1 MPREEDNSNDKPI
14 NNSVSFTEQKLKQ
27 QVKHKSYQAISGSFN
42 QMNNQRK
49 INVHRKQIE
58 KMQNFDNETNHIN
71 PTTKNEYKIEK
82 ININRNDL
90 LNKREQ
96 LLSDN
101 PNLRTSLG
109 HLEMQNDLTG
119 SAALLNKQ
127 KNRNQQA
134 MKKDIPHYKIREKHK
149 QINPSNS
156 KKQLEIIRS
165 ANGIELTNNGI
176 KLDKNEDISLHSE
189 GKPKKRLKSASI
201 TKPTDK
207 YQLNKTN
214 KINQSTKKQDN
225 VKEKQR
231 KRIRLGSPLSSTS
244 IGNRTKTQKVVLAPS
259 KAISGV
265 GAGLKDTFN
274 KDINDNEMT
283 EGVQFANSVV
293 SPIARKLRFETTSLI
308 SKKVGFDKKAYNL
321 SKVEKQIMKTDKKA
335 FKIKKA
341 QRKSIRKRA
350 NQKARA
356 TILAQKN
363 GSKGIIARGRAMASQ
378 SWKQIKEQMIKAVN
392 AIIAKI
398 ATSKALI
405 AGSSL
410 LLIAIVPVVI
420 FMPILMLGGGSAIT
434 GSEEEHSLSL
444 SIGSLSPEVLEH
456 EDTVVQELSKHG
468 LEAYKDLVLVIIQ
481 LESGGVL
488 PDVMQSSESLGLA
501 PNSITDPQKS
511 IEAGVNHLAKGIELM
526 NKHNVDIQTL
536 IQAYNYGNDFIQY
549 VANKGGTWTQELSNS
564 FSAVQASGLG
574 WSSYGDSDYVTKA
587 MQHLTVE
594 GNKVTLNVSFDIEGG
609 KLANPAPSA
618 VITSPFG
625 YRIHPIT
632 YERKLHGGT
641 DFGAPFGTPIIASA
655 DGIVIEAG
663 WKGGLGYAVVID
675 HGSGVQ
681 TVYGH
686 NQKLLVTAG
695 EIVKAGTQIAEMG
708 STGTSTGSHL
718 HFEVH
723 VNGTYQDPMNW
734 LQ

>member
-58 KMQNFDNETNHIN
+58 KMENFDNETNHIN

-214 KINQSTKKQDN
+214 KINQSTKKQNN

-283 EGVQFANSVV
+283 EGVQFANAVV

-308 SKKVGFDKKAYNL
+308 SKTVGFDKKAYNL
-321 SKVEKQIMKTDKKA
+321 SKVEKKIMKTDKKA

-341 QRKSIRKRA
+341 QRKAIRKRA
-350 NQKARA
+350 NRKARA

-363 GSKGIIARGRAMASQ
+363 GSKGIIARGRAMASR
-378 SWKQIKEQMIKAVN
+378 SWKQIKEQAIKVVN

-398 ATSKALI
+398 ARSKALI

-420 FMPILMLGGGSAIT
+420 FMPILILGGGSAIT
-434 GSEEEHSLSL
+434 SSEEEHS
-444 SIGSLSPEVLEH
+444 V
-456 EDTVVQELSKHG
+456 
-468 LEAYKDLVLVIIQ
+468 
-481 LESGGVL
+481 
-488 PDVMQSSESLGLA
+488 
-501 PNSITDPQKS
+501 
-511 IEAGVNHLAKGIELM
+511 
-526 NKHNVDIQTL
+526 
-536 IQAYNYGNDFIQY
+536 
-549 VANKGGTWTQELSNS
+549 
-564 FSAVQASGLG
+564 
-574 WSSYGDSDYVTKA
+574 
-587 MQHLTVE
+587 TVE
-594 GNKVTLNVSFDIEGG
+594 ENKDTLDVSFDIEGG
-609 KLANPAPSA
+609 KLAHPAPSA
-618 VITSPFG
+618 IITSHFG
-625 YRIHPIT
+625 FRIHPIT
-632 YERKLHGGT
+632 KARKLHTGT
-641 DFGAPFGTPIIASA
+641 DIGGPFGTPIYASA

-663 WKGGLGYAVVID
+663 WKGGYGNCVMIG
-675 HGSGVQ
+675 HGSGVI
-681 TVYGH
+681 TLYAH

-695 EIVKAGTQIAEMG
+695 ETVKAGTQISEMG
-708 STGTSTGSHL
+708 STGESTGSHV
-718 HFEVH
+718 HFEVR
-723 VNGTYQDPMNW
+723 VGGRYQDPMNW

>member
-1 MPREEDNSNDKPI
+1 
-14 NNSVSFTEQKLKQ
+14 
-27 QVKHKSYQAISGSFN
+27 
-42 QMNNQRK
+42 
-49 INVHRKQIE
+49 
-58 KMQNFDNETNHIN
+58 
-71 PTTKNEYKIEK
+71 
-82 ININRNDL
+82 
-90 LNKREQ
+90 
-96 LLSDN
+96 
-101 PNLRTSLG
+101 
-109 HLEMQNDLTG
+109 
-119 SAALLNKQ
+119 
-127 KNRNQQA
+127 
-134 MKKDIPHYKIREKHK
+134 
-149 QINPSNS
+149 
-156 KKQLEIIRS
+156 
-165 ANGIELTNNGI
+165 
-176 KLDKNEDISLHSE
+176 
-189 GKPKKRLKSASI
+189 
-201 TKPTDK
+201 
-207 YQLNKTN
+207 
-214 KINQSTKKQDN
+214 
-225 VKEKQR
+225 
-231 KRIRLGSPLSSTS
+231 
-244 IGNRTKTQKVVLAPS
+244 
-259 KAISGV
+259 
-265 GAGLKDTFN
+265 
-274 KDINDNEMT
+274 
-283 EGVQFANSVV
+283 
-293 SPIARKLRFETTSLI
+293 
-308 SKKVGFDKKAYNL
+308 
-321 SKVEKQIMKTDKKA
+321 MKTDKKA

-363 GSKGIIARGRAMASQ
+363 GSKEIIARGRAMASQ

-420 FMPILMLGGGSAIT
+420 FMPILMLGGGSTIT

-444 SIGSLSPEVLEH
+444 SVGSLSPEVLEH

-609 KLANPAPSA
+609 KLAHPAPSA
-618 VITSPFG
+618 VITSHFG

-695 EIVKAGTQIAEMG
+695 ETVKAGTQIAEMG